1 MGLLT
6 VERKFSDTEPIIKIF
21 PDTGGEITLN
31 KDNQTASFDS
41 ELVTK
46 ITVTI
51 KKCTKKCYIKC
62 PSSSDLRFKSE
73 KEAMVNMKMI
83 GKSGS
88 HYLEVPLPL
97 TMWEFTFNIPKISEF
112 PDPVTI
118 GDNPP

>member
-1 MGLLT
+1 MGELT
-6 VERKFSDTEPIIKIF
+6 VRHDFIDDETKIKIITETGDEITLEKNNPTHTFSDTVKKIF
-21 PDTGGEITLN
+21 
-31 KDNQTASFDS
+31 
-41 ELVTK
+41 
-46 ITVTI
+46 VTI
-51 KKCTKKCYIKC
+51 KKGKVKCYIKC

-73 KEAMVNMKMI
+73 KEAMVNMKII

-97 TMWEFTFNIPKISEF
+97 TMWEFTFNIPKISGF